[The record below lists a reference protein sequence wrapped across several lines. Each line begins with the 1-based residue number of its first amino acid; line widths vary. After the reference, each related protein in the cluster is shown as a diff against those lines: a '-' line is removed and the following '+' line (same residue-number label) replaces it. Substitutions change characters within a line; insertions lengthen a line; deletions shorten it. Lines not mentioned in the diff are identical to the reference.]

1 MIRWGGCL
9 TCTTSVCGWPE
20 GVVMGRADVLV
31 RLLGGERSRVAVRVF
46 DGSRAGPPDAAVT
59 IDIRSPRALS
69 YMVTAP
75 GDLGLA
81 RAYITG
87 EAEVDGDLY
96 TLLALLSRRDLELP
110 LPARL
115 RLLREPGGVRPLRPP
130 PRADPAGRLG
140 A

>member
-1 MIRWGGCL
+1 
-9 TCTTSVCGWPE
+9 
-20 GVVMGRADVLV
+20 MGRADVLV
-31 RLLGGERSRVAVRVF
+31 RLLGGEQSRVAVRVF
-46 DGSRAGPPDAAVT
+46 DGSRAGPADAAVT

-81 RAYITG
+81 RAYVTE

-115 RLLREPGGVRPLRPP
+115 RLLRE
-130 PRADPAGRLG
+130 LG
-140 A
+140 